1 MPRPNG
7 FSQILWL
14 LASPLVAHDM
24 GSKDPAN
31 FLCWVERITNQ
42 AWWFFANPHV
52 RFTVPASCL
61 SKQFSRLEDNLIPYD
76 EVCCPGQFV

>member
-42 AWWFFANPHV
+42 VWWFLPIPKSGSPFQP
-52 RFTVPASCL
+52 VPYRNSFSG
-61 SKQFSRLEDNLIPYD
+61 SKTT
-76 EVCCPGQFV
+76 